1 MKTIEN
7 DLTRGSVFK
16 KLWGFTLPLIGAN
29 LLQILYGMVDL
40 YIVGRFAATA
50 DVSAVSVSTTVLSA
64 FLMFLIG
71 LAVGATVVVGQRFGA
86 GEKAALSSVAATGFS
101 LAWIV
106 GAALMV
112 LDNIE
117 HRLIT
122 DNTIIDGRDVNVRFP
137 NADFKFY
144 LTANSN
150 TRISRM
156 NSTSEEVSLRDKYD
170 LEGNIRKSDDIIEI
184 DTDNKTLGEIE
195 KNIIDIIKNN

>member
-1 MKTIEN
+1 MLITMDGLSGTGKSSIAALLAN
-7 DLTRGSVFK
+7 DLNLNHISSGDYFRAIAYIINKDNLIINDKCLEYLKSLNIKREGN
-16 KLWGFTLPLIGAN
+16 KLFVNDIDITSHIKTKENNIESARIAN
-29 LLQILYGMVDL
+29 NKDIQE
-40 YIVGRFAATA
+40 IV
-50 DVSAVSVSTTVLSA
+50 
-64 FLMFLIG
+64 
-71 LAVGATVVVGQRFGA
+71 
-86 GEKAALSSVAATGFS
+86 
-101 LAWIV
+101 
-106 GAALMV
+106 
-112 LDNIE
+112 DNIE

>member
-1 MKTIEN
+1 MLITMDGLSGTGKSSIAALLAN
-7 DLTRGSVFK
+7 DLNLNHISSGDYFRAIAYMINKDNLIINDKCLDYLKSLNIKREGN
-16 KLWGFTLPLIGAN
+16 KLFVNDEDITSHIKTKENNIESARIAN
-29 LLQILYGMVDL
+29 NKDIQE
-40 YIVGRFAATA
+40 IV
-50 DVSAVSVSTTVLSA
+50 
-64 FLMFLIG
+64 
-71 LAVGATVVVGQRFGA
+71 
-86 GEKAALSSVAATGFS
+86 
-101 LAWIV
+101 
-106 GAALMV
+106 
-112 LDNIE
+112 DNIE

>member
-1 MKTIEN
+1 MLITMDGLSGTGKSSIAALLAN
-7 DLTRGSVFK
+7 DLNLNHISSGDYFRAIAYMINKDNLIINDKCLEYLKSLNIKREGN
-16 KLWGFTLPLIGAN
+16 KLFVNDIDITSHIKTKENNIESARIAN
-29 LLQILYGMVDL
+29 NKDIQN
-40 YIVGRFAATA
+40 IV
-50 DVSAVSVSTTVLSA
+50 
-64 FLMFLIG
+64 
-71 LAVGATVVVGQRFGA
+71 
-86 GEKAALSSVAATGFS
+86 
-101 LAWIV
+101 
-106 GAALMV
+106 
-112 LDNIE
+112 DNIE

>member
-1 MKTIEN
+1 MLITMDGLSGTGKSSIAALLAN
-7 DLTRGSVFK
+7 DLNLNHISSGDYFRAIAYMINKDNLIINDKCLEYLKSLNIKRDGN
-16 KLWGFTLPLIGAN
+16 KLFVNDIDITSQIKNKENNIESARIAN
-29 LLQILYGMVDL
+29 NKDIQE
-40 YIVGRFAATA
+40 IV
-50 DVSAVSVSTTVLSA
+50 
-64 FLMFLIG
+64 
-71 LAVGATVVVGQRFGA
+71 
-86 GEKAALSSVAATGFS
+86 
-101 LAWIV
+101 
-106 GAALMV
+106 
-112 LDNIE
+112 DNIE

>member
-1 MKTIEN
+1 MLITMDGLSGTGKSSIAALLAN
-7 DLTRGSVFK
+7 DLNLNHISSGDYFRAIAYIINKDNLIINDKCLEYLKSLNIKREGN
-16 KLWGFTLPLIGAN
+16 KLFVNDEDITSHIKTKENNIESARIAN
-29 LLQILYGMVDL
+29 NKDIQE
-40 YIVGRFAATA
+40 IV
-50 DVSAVSVSTTVLSA
+50 
-64 FLMFLIG
+64 
-71 LAVGATVVVGQRFGA
+71 
-86 GEKAALSSVAATGFS
+86 
-101 LAWIV
+101 
-106 GAALMV
+106 
-112 LDNIE
+112 DNIE

-122 DNTIIDGRDVNVRFP
+122 NNTIIDGRDVNVRFP

>member
-1 MKTIEN
+1 MLITMDGLSGTGKSSIAALLAN
-7 DLTRGSVFK
+7 DLNLNHISSGDYFRAIAYMINKDNLIINDKCLEYLKSLNIKREGN
-16 KLWGFTLPLIGAN
+16 KLFVNDIDITSHIKTKENNIESARIAN
-29 LLQILYGMVDL
+29 NKDIQE
-40 YIVGRFAATA
+40 IV
-50 DVSAVSVSTTVLSA
+50 
-64 FLMFLIG
+64 
-71 LAVGATVVVGQRFGA
+71 
-86 GEKAALSSVAATGFS
+86 
-101 LAWIV
+101 
-106 GAALMV
+106 
-112 LDNIE
+112 DNIE

-195 KNIIDIIKNN
+195 KNITDIIKNN

>member
-1 MKTIEN
+1 MLITMDGLSGTGKSSIAALLAN
-7 DLTRGSVFK
+7 DLNLNHISSGDYFRAIAYMINKDNLIINDKCLEYLKSLNIKREGN
-16 KLWGFTLPLIGAN
+16 KLFVNDIDITSHIKTKENNIESARIAN
-29 LLQILYGMVDL
+29 NKDIQE
-40 YIVGRFAATA
+40 IV
-50 DVSAVSVSTTVLSA
+50 
-64 FLMFLIG
+64 
-71 LAVGATVVVGQRFGA
+71 
-86 GEKAALSSVAATGFS
+86 
-101 LAWIV
+101 
-106 GAALMV
+106 
-112 LDNIE
+112 DNIE

>member
-1 MKTIEN
+1 M
-7 DLTRGSVFK
+7 
-16 KLWGFTLPLIGAN
+16 
-29 LLQILYGMVDL
+29 
-40 YIVGRFAATA
+40 
-50 DVSAVSVSTTVLSA
+50 
-64 FLMFLIG
+64 
-71 LAVGATVVVGQRFGA
+71 
-86 GEKAALSSVAATGFS
+86 
-101 LAWIV
+101 
-106 GAALMV
+106 
-112 LDNIE
+112 IE

>member
-1 MKTIEN
+1 MLITMDGLSGTGKSSIAALLAN
-7 DLTRGSVFK
+7 DLNLNHISSGDYFRAIAYMINKDNLIINDKCLEYLKSLNIKREGN
-16 KLWGFTLPLIGAN
+16 KLFVNDIDITSHIKTKENNIESARIAN
-29 LLQILYGMVDL
+29 NKDIQN
-40 YIVGRFAATA
+40 IV
-50 DVSAVSVSTTVLSA
+50 
-64 FLMFLIG
+64 
-71 LAVGATVVVGQRFGA
+71 
-86 GEKAALSSVAATGFS
+86 
-101 LAWIV
+101 
-106 GAALMV
+106 
-112 LDNIE
+112 DNIE
-117 HRLIT
+117 HRLIK

>member
-1 MKTIEN
+1 MDGLSGTGKSSIAALLAN
-7 DLTRGSVFK
+7 DLNLNHISSGDYFRAIAYMINKDNLIINDKCLEYLKSLNIKREGN
-16 KLWGFTLPLIGAN
+16 KLFVNDIDITSHIKTKENNIESARIAN
-29 LLQILYGMVDL
+29 NKDIQN
-40 YIVGRFAATA
+40 IV
-50 DVSAVSVSTTVLSA
+50 
-64 FLMFLIG
+64 
-71 LAVGATVVVGQRFGA
+71 
-86 GEKAALSSVAATGFS
+86 
-101 LAWIV
+101 
-106 GAALMV
+106 
-112 LDNIE
+112 DNIE

-156 NSTSEEVSLRDKYD
+156 NSTSEEVSLSDKYD

>member
-1 MKTIEN
+1 MLITMDGLSGTGKSSIAALLAN
-7 DLTRGSVFK
+7 DLNLNHISSGDYFRAIAYMINKDNLIINDKCLEYLKSLNIKRDGN
-16 KLWGFTLPLIGAN
+16 KLFVNDIDITSHIKTKENNIESARIAN
-29 LLQILYGMVDL
+29 NKDIQE
-40 YIVGRFAATA
+40 IV
-50 DVSAVSVSTTVLSA
+50 
-64 FLMFLIG
+64 
-71 LAVGATVVVGQRFGA
+71 
-86 GEKAALSSVAATGFS
+86 
-101 LAWIV
+101 
-106 GAALMV
+106 
-112 LDNIE
+112 DNIE